1 MTCIVFDPDTVTKMK
16 AILLYTLAQL
26 TILYMLSRTSTKPRM
41 ARCKTGTSPSN
52 N

>member
-26 TILYMLSRTSTKPRM
+26 TILYTVTYKYK
-41 ARCKTGTSPSN
+41 ASN
-52 N
+52 GKA